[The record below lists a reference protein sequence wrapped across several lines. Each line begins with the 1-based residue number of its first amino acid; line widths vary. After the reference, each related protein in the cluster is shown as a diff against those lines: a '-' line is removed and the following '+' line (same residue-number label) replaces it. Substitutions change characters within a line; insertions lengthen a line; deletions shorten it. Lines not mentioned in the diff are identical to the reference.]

1 MKKIFGIVF
10 CVLLLFFAAGR
21 ASFALDAQK
30 PAAAGEGAGTKKASE
45 GARIT
50 LKVPLSSPLFSQF
63 PIALVNDDPVT
74 VADLLQA
81 LGSVHE
87 GRGDEKTKTEAT
99 DYKEIL
105 DRLIN
110 ARLVSQEAA
119 NIGLDQSPDV
129 KDALEKNGR
138 AALADLVRD
147 DISKNVKA
155 DSSEVEARL
164 KKMVEEWKIVSVLF
178 EKEDDAKAMA
188 DAIKA
193 GKPFGELAEK
203 AVKDKKA
210 KGGGE
215 GEYMKPKELLPE
227 IVSAASTLKVGAV
240 SPVIKLGSGK
250 NQGFVII
257 KLLDKRYPETP
268 EARMQAEQAVLGK
281 KKFEAINKYKKEL
294 FSKYVTIKD
303 RRVNGLDYDSPKANL
318 EKLMTDTRVV
328 AEIKDDAPVTVG
340 DLTRALGEKFYHG
353 LKEAATTKKIN
364 EAKREALNLVIE
376 RRLVRSE
383 ALRRGLDKSEEYR
396 TIMRNIDNTLLFGLF
411 VKKVV
416 APDIKVQEEDLQAYF
431 RDHKKEYTYPEMMKI
446 SVLTFGKKRD
456 AGAALAKLKKG
467 DDFNWVRAN
476 ADGLV
481 STDDEGMQLDGR
493 VLATSS
499 MPKEV
504 RAAVA
509 GAREGDFRL
518 SPGPNGSYYVLS
530 IQKIIPPRLQD
541 FEEVKKEIQDKVLE
555 TKFNEA
561 LKDWISKLRAAS
573 EIKVYLSQT
582 NN

>member
-1 MKKIFGIVF
+1 MKKILGIVF
-10 CVLLLFFAAGR
+10 CVLLVYSAAGR

-45 GARIT
+45 GATIT

-63 PIALVNDDPVT
+63 PVAVVNDDPVS

-81 LGSVHE
+81 LGAVHE
-87 GRGDEKTKTEAT
+87 GRGNEKTKTEAT
-99 DYKEIL
+99 DYKEVL
-105 DRLIN
+105 DRIIN
-110 ARLVSQEAA
+110 ARLISQEAA
-119 NIGLDQSPDV
+119 NIGLDQLPEV
-129 KDALEKNGR
+129 KDAVEKNGR

-155 DSSEVEARL
+155 DPSEVEARL

-178 EKEDDAKAMA
+178 EKEDDAKAMS

-193 GKPFGELAEK
+193 GKPFGELAKK

-215 GEYMKPKELLPE
+215 GEYMKPRTLLPE
-227 IVSAASTLKVGAV
+227 IESAGSALEVGAV

-250 NQGFVII
+250 NQGFAII

-268 EARMQAEQAVLGK
+268 EARMQAEQAVLAN
-281 KKFEAINKYKKEL
+281 KKFEAINKYKKVL

-303 RRVNGLDYDSPKANL
+303 RRVDGLDYDSPKANL
-318 EKLMTDTRVV
+318 EKLFTDTRVV
-328 AEIKDDAPVTVG
+328 AEIKDGDPVTVG
-340 DLTRALGEKFYHG
+340 DLTQALGEKFYHG
-353 LKEAATTKKIN
+353 LKEAAKGKKLN
-364 EAKREALNLVIE
+364 GAKREALNVVIE

-383 ALRRGLDKSEEYR
+383 AVRRGLDKSEEYR
-396 TIMRNIDNTLLFGLF
+396 IMMRDINNTLLFGMF
-411 VKKVV
+411 IKKVV
-416 APDIKVQEEDLQAYF
+416 APDIIVHDEDLQAYF
-431 RDHKKEYTYPEMMKI
+431 RDHKKEYTFPEMMKL

-456 AGAALAKLKKG
+456 AGAALTKLKRG

-481 STDDEGMQLDGR
+481 ATDDEGMQLDGR

-530 IQKIIPPRLQD
+530 IQEVIPPRLQA
-541 FEEVKKEIQDKVLE
+541 FEEVKKEIQNKVLE
-555 TKFNEA
+555 VKMNEA
-561 LKDWISKLRAAS
+561 VKDWFSKLRAAS

>member
-215 GEYMKPKELLPE
+215 GEYMKPRDLLPE
-227 IVSAASTLKVGAV
+227 IVSAGSALKVGDV

-250 NQGFVII
+250 NQGFAII

-268 EARMQAEQAVLGK
+268 GARMQAEQAVLANK
-281 KKFEAINKYKKEL
+281 KYEAINKYKKEL